1 MVAKGR
7 IGPHHRVEFEDRS
20 SGEGAVSPE
29 PSSQPLVAVEGPSQP
44 RNPLSKLNLLYTVGF
59 VSISSFLILE
69 MPNLVFLPQHD
80 YRKASL
86 MPLSHSLLPH
96 VQGRRQNCWIREK
109 ARAGKQND
117 HNCIC
122 RKPLMFPGLRGPMS
136 TLKPPTGK
144 VLGMS
149 QAWSGK
155 GLHPS
160 LSEAEATTISSNA
173 TPPTRAGLLPIIQ
186 GGQRAAGSRK

>member
-20 SGEGAVSPE
+20 SGGGAVSPE
-29 PSSQPLVAVEGPSQP
+29 PSSQPLVAAEGPSQP

-59 VSISSFLILE
+59 VSISAFLTLK
-69 MPNLVFLPQHD
+69 MLNLAFLPRRD

-96 VQGRRQNCWIREK
+96 VQGRRQDCGIRKE
-109 ARAGKQND
+109 ARTGKQND

-122 RKPLMFPGLRGPMS
+122 RKPLMFPRLRGPLN

-149 QAWSGK
+149 Q
-155 GLHPS
+155 S
-160 LSEAEATTISSNA
+160 LEW
-173 TPPTRAGLLPIIQ
+173 Q
-186 GGQRAAGSRK
+186 GAASFPVRG

>member
-20 SGEGAVSPE
+20 SGGGAVSPE
-29 PSSQPLVAVEGPSQP
+29 PSSQPLVAAEGPSQP

-59 VSISSFLILE
+59 VSISAFLTLK
-69 MPNLVFLPQHD
+69 MPNLAFLPRRD

-86 MPLSHSLLPH
+86 MPLSHSCH
-96 VQGRRQNCWIREK
+96 MSRAEGKIVGSGRRLGLGN
-109 ARAGKQND
+109 ND

-122 RKPLMFPGLRGPMS
+122 RKPLMFPGLRGPMN

-149 QAWSGK
+149 Q
-155 GLHPS
+155 S
-160 LSEAEATTISSNA
+160 LEW
-173 TPPTRAGLLPIIQ
+173 Q
-186 GGQRAAGSRK
+186 GDASFPVRG

>member
-44 RNPLSKLNLLYTVGF
+44 HNPLSKLNLLYTVGF
-59 VSISSFLILE
+59 VSISAFLTLE
-69 MPNLVFLPQHD
+69 MPNLVFLPQCD
-80 YRKASL
+80 YRKTSL
-86 MPLSHSLLPH
+86 VPLSHSLLPH
-96 VQGRRQNCWIREK
+96 VQRRRQNCWIREE
-109 ARAGKQND
+109 ARAEKQND

-122 RKPLMFPGLRGPMS
+122 RKPLMFPGLRGPIR

-144 VLGMS
+144 VLGVS
-149 QAWSGK
+149 Q
-155 GLHPS
+155 S
-160 LSEAEATTISSNA
+160 LEW
-173 TPPTRAGLLPIIQ
+173 Q
-186 GGQRAAGSRK
+186 GAASFPVRG